1 MKKLIQMTAAG
12 ALLLFASVAGAAQVN
27 KDSFGLNLPDGFG
40 EFTSQ
45 AQTVN
50 GKDGKIE
57 TTTWISKSP
66 TGEAVLVTVSK
77 MPGKILDPE
86 KMIAGTRDA
95 LLKSVGGEMES
106 EEKVAGDVPGAGMMF
121 HNKAAFLRSRL
132 IVDGDRLYQLL
143 YVGRTAE
150 QRTGAPVV
158 QMFDSFRISTPP
170 VAQATPPA
178 H

>member
-1 MKKLIQMTAAG
+1 
-12 ALLLFASVAGAAQVN
+12 
-27 KDSFGLNLPDGFG
+27 
-40 EFTSQ
+40 
-45 AQTVN
+45 
-50 GKDGKIE
+50 
-57 TTTWISKSP
+57 
-66 TGEAVLVTVSK
+66 
-77 MPGKILDPE
+77 MPGKILDPA

-106 EEKVAGDVPGAGMMF
+106 EEKLAGGMSGAGMLF
-121 HNKAAFLRSRL
+121 HSKAAFLRSRL

-150 QRTGAPVV
+150 QRTGANVA